1 MGCPILKCCF
11 ITGAIHD
18 ASIWKKTIARGRL
31 RLKKKEKIMGVFY
44 LFLVPSVIIFLCR
57 AGDPAYKGLPHTIV
71 KYPVKKLCCLLHG
84 PLPKGC
90 KCNCPKGRTP
100 DEKFYNHIFDG
111 VRGRVEKIL
120 GQVVHHKVR
129 LPSHVHLIQH
139 SFPMSLLNVLHF
151 PSPSHTLT
159 RTQQAFNNVMNRKHF
174 NYLVA
179 CVKVTLHLTALWSR
193 VYPQFRGFENGGH
206 FD

>member
-1 MGCPILKCCF
+1 M
-11 ITGAIHD
+11 
-18 ASIWKKTIARGRL
+18 
-31 RLKKKEKIMGVFY
+31 
-44 LFLVPSVIIFLCR
+44 
-57 AGDPAYKGLPHTIV
+57 

-84 PLPKGC
+84 PLPPGS

-120 GQVVHHKVR
+120 GQVVHHKVNTTYFAR
-129 LPSHVHLIQH
+129 VFVPTFDSNTIIICAAVAHNAHA
-139 SFPMSLLNVLHF
+139 
-151 PSPSHTLT
+151 HTHT
-159 RTQQAFNNVMNRKHF
+159 RACTCQAFNNVMNRKYF

-193 VYPQFRGFENGGH
+193 VYPQFRGFENGAH